1 MNSAHKYEPPM
12 MQFFPFLLLPSSP
25 IYLAI
30 SIAMLSTVSAIFPS
44 VEPMA
49 SNPFQSFE
57 NGFTPWD
64 CFDPFS
70 SSPQSPKP
78 VGSSSGSDKSNQA
91 DQNPDN
97 SNSNSGSDDPNPQ
110 VSIIDERKR
119 RRMVSNR
126 ESARRSRM
134 RKQKHVEN
142 LRNQVNRL
150 RIENRE
156 LTNRLRFVLYHSH
169 GVRTDYDRLRSE
181 YSTLRKKLSDIRQ
194 LLMMRQLQELTSAWP
209 CNNMITTEQIA
220 PSLITS

>member
-1 MNSAHKYEPPM
+1 
-12 MQFFPFLLLPSSP
+12 MQFFPFLLLPSFTV
-25 IYLAI
+25 YLAI
-30 SIAMLSTVSAIFPS
+30 SIAMLSTVSAVFPS
-44 VEPMA
+44 VEPMPA
-49 SNPFQSFE
+49 SPFQSFE
-57 NGFTPWD
+57 NGFAPWD

-70 SSPQSPKP
+70 SSPHQSPKP
-78 VGSSSGSDKSNQA
+78 DGSSSGSDKSIQS

-110 VSIIDERKR
+110 VSVIDERKR
-119 RRMVSNR
+119 RRMISNR

-142 LRNQVNRL
+142 LRNQVNQL

-169 GVRTDYDRLRSE
+169 GVRTDYDRLQSE
-181 YSTLRKKLSDIRQ
+181 YCTLRKKLSDMSQ
-194 LLMMRQLQELTSAWP
+194 FLMTRQLQQFTSEWP
-209 CNNMITTEQIA
+209 CNNMITTSTEQVA